1 MVPIVTASPEPT
13 ALNLALLALSI
24 LQSNLPNAELINE
37 FQITDLRSMAGH
49 AGETVEVFQE
59 LLQEMLE
66 KARTTKQ
73 ADKIEPALSRPD
85 LNDLLQRVVSIEPF
99 STPLETN
106 KALRYA
112 LIETAV
118 RGVFNEYLVS
128 ASPSLEDEP
137 I

>member
-1 MVPIVTASPEPT
+1 
-13 ALNLALLALSI
+13 
-24 LQSNLPNAELINE
+24 
-37 FQITDLRSMAGH
+37 MAGH

-106 KALRYA
+106 KAVRYA

-118 RGVFNEYLVS
+118 RGVFNEHLVS